1 MQYPDSI
8 LLSCCYVRGNRLP
21 KKQQEVRAAEKVTFC
36 TGGNLMLLPLI
47 AHEKKYFEDE
57 GLQAEVFNLGDGS
70 RAMDTFLAG
79 DCTFGLMADPPV
91 VKQSFKRNDF
101 SIVGTVSSSDASVR
115 ILARKK
121 SGIEKPADLK
131 GKKIGVKKGLNSN
144 VYADLFLKKYGLSA
158 KDVSYQF
165 MDAKDMPNDKAN
177 WEIERSLEESSK
189 S

>member
-1 MQYPDSI
+1 
-8 LLSCCYVRGNRLP
+8 
-21 KKQQEVRAAEKVTFC
+21 
-36 TGGNLMLLPLI
+36 MLLPLI